1 MGSTWKQSVQIA
13 FTYIGTVVGAGFA
26 SGREIVEFFVQYGFQ
41 GFVGILVAALLFV
54 WAGVR
59 VMIVAFRLKANSYQ
73 EMNNYLFGRVVGP
86 LFNLILLAVLLGTS
100 AVMLA
105 AIGTLFHGSFHLPA
119 QAGIWLSMVWI
130 YLVTRRGLAAIHSVN
145 SLFVP
150 TLIGFTLL
158 IFFYSEPWHADTA
171 NQMIVEPGNPW
182 TWLRSPLA
190 YAALNVSLAQAVLV
204 PIGRE
209 SRSERPLILGGM
221 LGGLGIGLLLLL
233 AYWSMSVHMPAVVTA
248 DMPMIYILTGLGR
261 GVALLFALLVFAEIF
276 STLVANV
283 FGIVQQLK
291 QWISLPPTLLILVI
305 LAVCYLIS
313 LVGFPSLLSILYPF
327 FGQIVFLFLFMLAY
341 RQISEVGTG
350 KR

>member
-1 MGSTWKQSVQIA
+1 MRSTWKQSVQIA

-26 SGREIVEFFVQYGFQ
+26 SGREIVEFFVRYGFQ
-41 GFVGILVAALLFV
+41 GFVGILVAMLLLI

-59 VMIVAFRLKANSYQ
+59 VMILAFRLQANSYQ
-73 EMNNYLFGRVVGP
+73 EISNYLFGNVVGP

-100 AVMLA
+100 SVMLA
-105 AIGTLFHGSFHLPA
+105 AVGALFHDSFHLPA

-130 YLVTRRGLAAIHSVN
+130 YFVTLRGLAAIHSVN
-145 SLFVP
+145 SVFVP

-158 IFFYSEPWHADTA
+158 IFFYSEPWQAEAA
-171 NQMIVEPGNPW
+171 NQIVIETGNSW
-182 TWLRSPLA
+182 SWLRSPLA

-209 SRSERPLILGGM
+209 SSSERPLILGGM
-221 LGGLGIGLLLLL
+221 LGGLGIGLLLLM
-233 AYWSMSVHMPAVVTA
+233 AYWAMSVHMPAVATA
-248 DMPMIYILTGLGR
+248 DMPMIYMLSDLGR

-291 QWISLPPTLLILVI
+291 QWSALPPSLLILAI
-305 LAVCYLIS
+305 LVLCYLIS
-313 LVGFPSLLSILYPF
+313 LVGFTSLLSFLYPL

-341 RQISEVGTG
+341 RQVRDAGTW